1 MSDRA
6 KKSVIIKE
14 NIAISDGIY
23 SMWLEA
29 PEIAG
34 DAKPGQFISM
44 YTRDA
49 SKLLPRPISI
59 CDYNKENG
67 LVRVVYRV
75 SGEGT
80 RQFSGYKAGETIDVL
95 GPLGNG
101 YCVGALA
108 ASGKECSEDAGCA
121 CNYSGDAATLML
133 VGGGIGIPPMLGLAK
148 EYKKTYPD
156 AVINVVLGYRNKD
169 TFLDDE
175 FKEVANVYYASDD
188 GSIGIKGNVIDAI
201 NLYGVKADVICACGP
216 TPMLR
221 GLKTYAE
228 ENNIALQISLE
239 ERMACGIGA
248 CLACV
253 CKSKEV
259 DHHSHVHNK
268 RICKDGP
275 VFNAGDIEL

>member
-6 KKSVIIKE
+6 KKAVVIKE

-59 CDYNKENG
+59 CDYDKENR

-108 ASGKECSEDAGCA
+108 ASGRECSEDSGCA
-121 CNYSGDAATLML
+121 CNYSGEAATLML
-133 VGGGIGIPPMLGLAK
+133 VGGGIGVPPMLGLAK
-148 EYKKTYPD
+148 AYKTKYPD
-156 AVINVVLGYRNKD
+156 AKVIAVLGYRNSD

-175 FKEVANVYYASDD
+175 FKEVAEVYYASDD

-201 NLYGVKADVICACGP
+201 KSEELKADVICACGP

-221 GLKTYAE
+221 GLKAYSE
-228 ENNIALQISLE
+228 ENGTPLYISLE
-239 ERMACGIGA
+239 EKMACGIGA

-275 VFNAGDIEL
+275 VFKAEEIEL